1 MHRKHAHA
9 FYAQF
14 LNYTMPIERK
24 LAAIMFTDIAGFW
37 PAPPKLYQVLS
48 QQLWKMKGIEHM
60 TRKRYTPEQIIRKLR
75 EAEVMISQGKS
86 ISQATRQIGI
96 VDQTYYKWRREY
108 GGMRVDQAKR
118 LKHLEKQNLQLK
130 KIVAD
135 KELDIQVLKETL
147 NLESKNF

>member
-1 MHRKHAHA
+1 
-9 FYAQF
+9 
-14 LNYTMPIERK
+14 
-24 LAAIMFTDIAGFW
+24 
-37 PAPPKLYQVLS
+37 
-48 QQLWKMKGIEHM
+48 M

-75 EAEVMISQGKS
+75 EAEVMISQGKT
-86 ISQATRQIGI
+86 ISQAARQIGI

-118 LKHLEKQNLQLK
+118 LKYLEKQNLQLK

-135 KELDIQVLKETL
+135 KEIDIQVLKETL

>member
-1 MHRKHAHA
+1 
-9 FYAQF
+9 
-14 LNYTMPIERK
+14 
-24 LAAIMFTDIAGFW
+24 
-37 PAPPKLYQVLS
+37 
-48 QQLWKMKGIEHM
+48 M

-86 ISQATRQIGI
+86 IFQATRQIGI

-108 GGMRVDQAKR
+108 GGMRVDQSKR

>member
-1 MHRKHAHA
+1 
-9 FYAQF
+9 
-14 LNYTMPIERK
+14 
-24 LAAIMFTDIAGFW
+24 
-37 PAPPKLYQVLS
+37 
-48 QQLWKMKGIEHM
+48 M

-118 LKHLEKQNLQLK
+118 LKHLEKKAMRFRCKLISIDPLLRYK
-130 KIVAD
+130 AKI
-135 KELDIQVLKETL
+135 ELSLAILISV
-147 NLESKNF
+147 

>member
-1 MHRKHAHA
+1 
-9 FYAQF
+9 
-14 LNYTMPIERK
+14 
-24 LAAIMFTDIAGFW
+24 
-37 PAPPKLYQVLS
+37 
-48 QQLWKMKGIEHM
+48 M

-118 LKHLEKQNLQLK
+118 LKHQEKQNLQLK

>member
-1 MHRKHAHA
+1 
-9 FYAQF
+9 
-14 LNYTMPIERK
+14 
-24 LAAIMFTDIAGFW
+24 
-37 PAPPKLYQVLS
+37 
-48 QQLWKMKGIEHM
+48 M

-118 LKHLEKQNLQLK
+118 LKYLEKQNLQLK

>member
-1 MHRKHAHA
+1 
-9 FYAQF
+9 
-14 LNYTMPIERK
+14 
-24 LAAIMFTDIAGFW
+24 
-37 PAPPKLYQVLS
+37 
-48 QQLWKMKGIEHM
+48 M

-118 LKHLEKQNLQLK
+118 LQYLEKQNLQLK

-135 KELDIQVLKETL
+135 KEIDLQVFRETL

>member
-1 MHRKHAHA
+1 
-9 FYAQF
+9 
-14 LNYTMPIERK
+14 
-24 LAAIMFTDIAGFW
+24 
-37 PAPPKLYQVLS
+37 
-48 QQLWKMKGIEHM
+48 M

-118 LKHLEKQNLQLK
+118 LKHLEKTEPS
-130 KIVAD
+130 A
-135 KELDIQVLKETL
+135 
-147 NLESKNF
+147 